1 MNFTKVAL
9 IIAGAVLMA
18 TSVYKMNGSL
28 TVPVHV
34 VSSFATW
41 SEKYNKTYKCPAERL
56 YRLAVF
62 YNNYK
67 EVVEHNNSN
76 STFTR
81 ELNQFADMT
90 KEEFSTKMLG
100 YKFSDKP
107 RNVQVSHT
115 VGQAPTSVDW
125 RVKGAVTPVKDQGQC
140 GSCWAFSA
148 IAATEG
154 YWFQAKGTLVSL
166 SEQQLVDCSTSF
178 GNHGCNG
185 GLMDYAF
192 KYIKQSG
199 IQSEAA
205 YPYTAMDGR
214 CKGTG
219 TPAAT
224 LGGYVDIAHSEAAL
238 ATASAARVVSVAVD
252 ANNWS
257 SYSRGVY
264 SSNKCGSQLD
274 HGVTLVGYGS
284 VSNGNDMNH
293 FWIVKNSWGTRW
305 GENGYIR
312 LEKDISK
319 TTVGTCGIATAAS
332 YPTA

>member
-34 VSSFATW
+34 ATSFVTW
-41 SEKYNKTYKCPAERL
+41 SERYNKTYKCPAERL

-67 EVVEHNNSN
+67 EIAAHNSSN
-76 STFTR
+76 SSFTR
-81 ELNQFADMT
+81 ELNMFADMT
-90 KEEFSTKMLG
+90 REEFASKMLG
-100 YKFSDKP
+100 YRFSDKP
-107 RNVQVSHT
+107 RNVQVSNT
-115 VGQAPTSVDW
+115 VGQQPSSVDW
-125 RVKGAVTPVKDQGQC
+125 RTKGAVTPVKDQGQC

-154 YWFQAKGTLVSL
+154 MWFQAKGTLVSL
-166 SEQQLVDCSTSF
+166 SEQQLVDCSSAY

-199 IQSEAA
+199 IQSETA
-205 YPYTAMDGR
+205 YPYTARDGR

-219 TPAAT
+219 TAAAHVS
-224 LGGYVDIAHSEAAL
+224 GYTDIAHSEAAL
-238 ATASAARVVSVAVD
+238 ATASVARVVSVAVD

-257 SYSRGVY
+257 SYRSGVFTV
-264 SSNKCGSQLD
+264 NQCGSSLD
-274 HGVTLVGYGS
+274 HGVTLVGYTNGS
-284 VSNGNDMNH
+284 GNNVNNY
-293 FWIVKNSWGTRW
+293 WIVKNSWSTSW
-305 GENGYIR
+305 GE
-312 LEKDISK
+312 
-319 TTVGTCGIATAAS
+319 
-332 YPTA
+332 